1 MLICDFPQYY
11 ICIYFIYL
19 YHIIL
24 KLYIYIYTYIHL
36 HYIYIYLFCE
46 KCTCCDTL
54 VKPIHFLAGAKGWAK
69 GDGEVSNAITNVA
82 VHVRF
87 KRVGPG
93 QSQEHLLRRNLL
105 FGPRHRN
112 KIRRTLSSIFWRQST
127 AQTAQVPPIWSS
139 NFCVPSPFCTE
150 VASQKVS
157 CECALTTQRS
167 DQGLVSHFHG
177 SGHAL
182 FDGVTARHHYTK
194 PCSARLQRGSSSV
207 QGSWRWRGRGHQG
220 GYQSWWNTVLSW
232 RCAGLSCC
240 KSQQSVP
247 PEWFWAQ

>member
-24 KLYIYIYTYIHL
+24 KLYIYIYIYVYIYSI
-36 HYIYIYLFCE
+36 YIYIYLFCE

-127 AQTAQVPPIWSS
+127 AQTAQVPPI
-139 NFCVPSPFCTE
+139 
-150 VASQKVS
+150 
-157 CECALTTQRS
+157 
-167 DQGLVSHFHG
+167 
-177 SGHAL
+177 
-182 FDGVTARHHYTK
+182 
-194 PCSARLQRGSSSV
+194 
-207 QGSWRWRGRGHQG
+207 
-220 GYQSWWNTVLSW
+220 
-232 RCAGLSCC
+232 
-240 KSQQSVP
+240 
-247 PEWFWAQ
+247 